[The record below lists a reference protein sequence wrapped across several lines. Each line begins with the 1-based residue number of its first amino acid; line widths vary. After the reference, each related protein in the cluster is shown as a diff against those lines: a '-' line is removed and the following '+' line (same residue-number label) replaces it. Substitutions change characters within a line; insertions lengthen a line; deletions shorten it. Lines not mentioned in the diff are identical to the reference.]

1 MQRSFRRS
9 WLYECIALLFL
20 LIATFLLPQWGYD
33 LSRSAT
39 FTATAPPVLLP
50 RAGFSIPEQFPDRA
64 GSYRWTTGAGQLA
77 LPNPGGAT
85 RLHLTLAGGPGRT
98 VPVQLRTDR
107 FNQEVLVAPEPR
119 VYTLLLPPTRAERQM
134 LYLNAPTIPE
144 RDSDRVLG
152 VVVGDITVTGG
163 GGVPTRVW
171 LALLSAT
178 VGAYGFLRVVGQRR
192 LVAALVVI
200 GMQLPVVLIQTYW
213 GWQYTFFAPTLLIIL
228 AVAWGGWLMGQFP
241 VRLGQSPTAIFPLP
255 AWLQQRWRGVRLV
268 DWGAAGI
275 ILSITYIYFQP
286 YLFTGKTIIPY
297 DLLHSL
303 PPWNSVEQSAVQNQ
317 MMGDVITAHAPW
329 RYLYR
334 AAYRSGEIP
343 FWNPYSYG
351 GMPFL
356 AYHQTGVLYPPNL
369 IFVLVSVETGFTLYL
384 MFHLYISGL
393 GMYALL
399 RRLALQ
405 PPAALIGALTWMLCG
420 MLTVW
425 MAWLSS
431 SVSIM
436 WLPVIVLAAD
446 WVLASGTWR
455 SVGGLALVIWLALLG
470 GHPQYTYYNMVTL
483 GVFLLWR
490 SLSLDLTWRQRGV
503 RLAQFTA
510 GGLLGLMIAAVQ
522 LVPLVELQQHNSRT
536 SISIA
541 EMMAGAIPLRHIVT
555 LLVPEFYG
563 GPNWYYGAG
572 NFVEFTGYIG
582 VTSLIIG
589 VLALLYPTLQRQ
601 SALLF
606 FTGLTLVALHLAYGG
621 VLNVILSLPPGYTA
635 FRGLQRIQGVW
646 SFGAAGMVAWGVQAL
661 LLAHGWRRQLIG
673 SMAAGLIALG
683 LWIVHDTEV
692 VVNLM
697 AWLVHSPRAIRTP
710 PLIAPFRQ
718 TAWLVVGMGG
728 ALALI
733 LWLQRYHGNIVLIAP
748 VVLFLLIGVD
758 LLQFNRRYLPVV
770 DAELAYP
777 TTPGLDYLVAHREEG
792 RIARFKQGYL
802 DAPLPVNTNIVYGL
816 EDLQGYGSFTLD
828 RYNQIIRLI
837 EPEKYNEIRF
847 INRLSNFQSINTLE
861 TPLLDLL
868 GVRFLLVDAALL
880 NADEVNTFSQS
891 LEKWEQ
897 VYSGT
902 DVTIYRNRQALPP
915 AWIVGDVQMQPDDA
929 AQLAV
934 LSNPTFNPAQQAVVA
949 QAAEQPFDPN
959 ATGTVQVVR
968 RSLNTLELDVHVDAR
983 PGYAALLLVRQNYYP
998 GWKVRVDGTHVPLLR
1013 ADVNLQGIPLAAGS
1027 HRVVLTF
1034 MPSYFRALFALA
1046 LIGLVCSVA
1055 LLLQNPFHRPSA
1067 TVSRSLRA

>member
-1 MQRSFRRS
+1 
-9 WLYECIALLFL
+9 LLLLLAIAFL
-20 LIATFLLPQWGYD
+20 MVQAVYHTPRNARL
-33 LSRSAT
+33 
-39 FTATAPPVLLP
+39 TATTPSIVLP
-50 RAGFSIPEQFPDRA
+50 RAGFSVSEQFPDRA

-77 LPNPGGAT
+77 LPNPGGPI
-85 RLHLTLAGGPGRT
+85 RLHLTMAGGPGRT
-98 VPVQLRTDR
+98 VLLQLRADR

-134 LYLNAPTIPE
+134 LHISSPTMPE
-144 RDSDRVLG
+144 RDGDRELG
-152 VVVGDITVTGG
+152 VVVGDILIAGG
-163 GGVPTRVW
+163 GGAPTHVW
-171 LALLSAT
+171 LALVSAT
-178 VGAYGFLRVVGQRR
+178 AGAYGLLRLAGLRR
-192 LVAALVVI
+192 LGAGLVVL
-200 GMQLPVVLIQTYW
+200 GMELPVVLIQAHW
-213 GWQYTFFAPTLLIIL
+213 GWQYTFFVPTLLIIL
-228 AVAWGGWLMGQFP
+228 AVAWGGWLARLFP
-241 VRLGQSPTAIFPLP
+241 ARVGPSPTAIFPLP
-255 AWLQQRWRGVRLV
+255 AWLQQHWRGVRLV
-268 DWGAAGI
+268 DWGAAAI
-275 ILSITYIYFQP
+275 ILLVTYIYFQP

-303 PPWNSVEQSAVQNQ
+303 PPWNSVERSAVQNQ
-317 MMGDVITAHAPW
+317 VMGDVITAHAPW

-405 PPAALIGALTWMLCG
+405 PPAALIGALTWMVCG

-446 WVLASGTWR
+446 RVLASGIWR
-455 SVGGLALVIWLALLG
+455 TVGGLALVIWLALLG
-470 GHPQYTYYNMVTL
+470 GHPQYIYYNMVTL
-483 GVFLLWR
+483 GVFVLWR
-490 SLSLDLTWRQRGV
+490 SLNLDLTWRQRGV
-503 RLAQFTA
+503 RLVQFTA
-510 GGLLGLMIAAVQ
+510 GGLLGVMIAAVQ
-522 LVPLVELQQHNSRT
+522 LVPLIELQQHNSRAA
-536 SISIA
+536 ISIQ
-541 EMMAGAIPLRHIVT
+541 EMMVSAIPLRHIVT
-555 LLVPEFYG
+555 LIVPEFYG

-589 VLALLYPTLQRQ
+589 ALALLYPNLRRQ

-661 LLAHGWRRQLIG
+661 LLVQGWRRQLVG
-673 SMAAGLIALG
+673 SLAAGLIAGG
-683 LWIVHDTEV
+683 LWIILDTDV
-692 VVNLM
+692 VVNLL

-718 TAWLVVGMGG
+718 TAWLLVGMGG

-733 LWLQRYHGNIVLIAP
+733 LGLQCYRGKIVLIAP
-748 VVLFLLIGVD
+748 LVLLLLIGGD

-770 DAELAYP
+770 AADLAYP
-777 TTPGLDYLVAHREEG
+777 TTPGLDYLMAQRTEG
-792 RIARFKQGYL
+792 RVVRFEHTRQR
-802 DAPLPVNTNIVYGL
+802 APVLVNTNIVYGL
-816 EDLQGYGSFTLD
+816 EDLQGYGSFTLE
-828 RYNQIIRLI
+828 RYNQIIGLI
-837 EPEKYNEIRF
+837 APEKYAEVGRT
-847 INRLSNFQSINTLE
+847 NRISNFEDVAALNS
-861 TPLLDLL
+861 PLFDLL
-868 GVRFLLVDAALL
+868 GVTFLLVDTPLFSSGDEDSAAGLYPPV
-880 NADEVNTFSQS
+880 AGWVAA
-891 LEKWEQ
+891 
-897 VYSGT
+897 YSGP
-902 DVTIYRNRQALPP
+902 DMTIYRNRQALPP
-915 AWIVGDVQMQPDDA
+915 AWIVGDVQVQPDDP

-934 LSNPTFNPAQQAVVA
+934 LANPAFDPAQQAVVA
-949 QAAEQPFDPN
+949 QAADQPFDVD
-959 ATGTVQVVR
+959 ATGTVQIVR
-968 RSLNTLELDVHVDAR
+968 RSLNTLELDVQVEAR

-998 GWKVRVDGTHVPLLR
+998 GWQARVDGATVPLLR
-1013 ADVNLQGIPLAAGS
+1013 ADVNLQGVPLAAGS

-1034 MPSYFRALFALA
+1034 MPSYFRVLFALA
-1046 LIGLVCSVA
+1046 LVA
-1055 LLLQNPFHRPSA
+1055 LVVSVLLLWRNPGRQASA
-1067 TVSRSLRA
+1067 VG